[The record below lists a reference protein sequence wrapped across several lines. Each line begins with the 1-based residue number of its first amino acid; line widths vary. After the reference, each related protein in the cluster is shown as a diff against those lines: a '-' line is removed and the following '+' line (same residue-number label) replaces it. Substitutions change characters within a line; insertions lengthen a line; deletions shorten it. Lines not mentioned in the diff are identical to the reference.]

1 MGTRRV
7 RSAVQASFNVAQGS
21 VREPHRECAEEE
33 DTPPSSSLLS
43 SWPALGEERGQLT
56 ASSPFPLPSRPFV
69 VRPERSCG
77 RSKAAVPTFLFC
89 CTRLMDCCE
98 LLRSA
103 ADKCC
108 CLLTLS
114 CKYFPSPIILSSYH
128 PIILSFTPLQYGGEL
143 PKKGERWSAIEA
155 VPFAAAQQWGGMGD
169 TLMTTEKASLAFSIL
184 KRSCLEVR
192 VRSSVYDRGLV

>member
-1 MGTRRV
+1 ML
-7 RSAVQASFNVAQGS
+7 
-21 VREPHRECAEEE
+21 
-33 DTPPSSSLLS
+33 LLS
-43 SWPALGEERGQLT
+43 AAAYFSPANI
-56 ASSPFPLPSRPFV
+56 SPL
-69 VRPERSCG
+69 
-77 RSKAAVPTFLFC
+77 
-89 CTRLMDCCE
+89 
-98 LLRSA
+98 
-103 ADKCC
+103 
-108 CLLTLS
+108 
-114 CKYFPSPIILSSYH
+114 LSSYH